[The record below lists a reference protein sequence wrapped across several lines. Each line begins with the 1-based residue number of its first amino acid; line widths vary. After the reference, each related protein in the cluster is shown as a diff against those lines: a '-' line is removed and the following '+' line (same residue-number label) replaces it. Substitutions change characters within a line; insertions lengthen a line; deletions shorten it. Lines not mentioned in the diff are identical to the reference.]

1 VFKNV
6 TFVFVIQLSAVHNIQ
21 GAFDESLAF
30 SRYHPSKGYSWD
42 FKDKSLKAST
52 TTTAAK
58 KESEREEV
66 SSMFQ
71 RQRVDMLLRE
81 LTNRYPPKIIQQP
94 AVPAIEQQKQ
104 AQPGN
109 SFS

>member
-1 VFKNV
+1 M
-6 TFVFVIQLSAVHNIQ
+6 
-21 GAFDESLAF
+21 
-30 SRYHPSKGYSWD
+30 
-42 FKDKSLKAST
+42 
-52 TTTAAK
+52 AAK
-58 KESEREEV
+58 KEGEREEV

-94 AVPAIEQQKQ
+94 AVPSIEQQKQ

-109 SFS
+109 TFFFNLKDFSQLYHLQMMLKLNPESTSKLRNLIHLCRKVQRADG

>member
-1 VFKNV
+1 
-6 TFVFVIQLSAVHNIQ
+6 
-21 GAFDESLAF
+21 
-30 SRYHPSKGYSWD
+30 
-42 FKDKSLKAST
+42 
-52 TTTAAK
+52 
-58 KESEREEV
+58 
-66 SSMFQ
+66 MFQ

-109 SFS
+109 TFVLI